1 MVHRMATRKETHMR
15 RRVVLALATLAVMPA
30 VAFAQ
35 GGHVHTQSK
44 PKYGG
49 VVTEV
54 NEIDYELVARTDSI
68 RLYLSDHN
76 KAVNIAN
83 ASAKVTLLSGNEKSE
98 VTLKP
103 AGDKLEATGTF
114 KVSPGTKAVAVVTLP
129 GKPAQ
134 SVRFDIK

>member
-1 MVHRMATRKETHMR
+1 MR
-15 RRVVLALATLAVMPA
+15 RTVLFALAALAAMPA
-30 VAFAQ
+30 VALAQ
-35 GGHVHTQSK
+35 GHVHTKSA

-54 NEIDYELVARTDSI
+54 NEVDYELIAKADSV
-68 RLYLSDHN
+68 RLYLSDHG
-76 KAVNIAN
+76 KPVNLAN
-83 ASAKVTLLSGNEKSE
+83 ASAKVTLLTGSEKSE
-98 VTLKP
+98 ATLKP

-114 KVSPGTKAVAVVTLP
+114 KVGPGTKAVAIVTLP

>member
-1 MVHRMATRKETHMR
+1 MR
-15 RRVVLALATLAVMPA
+15 RTVLFALAALAAMPA
-30 VAFAQ
+30 VALAQ
-35 GGHVHTQSK
+35 GHVHTKSA

-54 NEIDYELVARTDSI
+54 NEVDYELVAKADSI
-68 RLYLSDHN
+68 RLYLADHG
-76 KAVNIAN
+76 KPVNLAN
-83 ASAKVTLLSGNEKSE
+83 ASAKVTLLTGSEKSE
-98 VTLKP
+98 ATLKP

-114 KVSPGTKAVAVVTLP
+114 KVGPGTKAVAIVTLP

>member
-1 MVHRMATRKETHMR
+1 MR
-15 RRVVLALATLAVMPA
+15 RTVVLALAAVAVMPA
-30 VAFAQ
+30 IAFAQ
-35 GGHVHTQSK
+35 GGHVHTKSK

-54 NEIDYELVARTDSI
+54 NEIDYELVAKADSI
-68 RLYLSDHN
+68 RLYLSDHD
-76 KAVNIAN
+76 KPVNIAN
-83 ASAKVTLLSGNEKSE
+83 ASAKVTLLTGSEKSE
-98 VTLKP
+98 ATLKP

-114 KVSPGTKAVAVVTLP
+114 KVGPGTKVVVVVTLP